1 MYNEYKKNVFCR
13 LCMSKNISQVFSIG
27 RSPLGNALYKSLK
40 EKSKPKYPLALILCE
55 NCGHL
60 QLSHKV
66 NPREL
71 FQDSYT
77 YLSGTSKVFVDY
89 LESYVVSITNEFNLG
104 QNSKILE
111 IGSND
116 GTCLSFFKK
125 KTCKVIGVDPAE
137 LPAKIA
143 NKKGINTIVD
153 FFSSASVDNIIQK
166 FGHFDLVT
174 SHNAL
179 AHVDDLIDVFKAIK
193 KVLRPKGMLIFEI
206 GYRLDVL
213 TNFWF
218 DTIYHEHL
226 DYHAVKPLKLC
237 LESLGFHLFRVIRG
251 NQQGGSIRIYCS
263 LDKLIKVEASV
274 KESIEL
280 EQSLKLFDHNTY
292 KLYFL
297 QLMNIKKKFKN
308 MILKLKSKNKKII
321 GFGVPT
327 KLTTLMTTFKIN
339 KYDIEYFVDEN
350 EFKQN
355 KFTPIDKIPI
365 YSTQKL
371 HNDTP
376 DVIVIF
382 AWNFAESI
390 FKKYS
395 YLKKRGVQF
404 VVPLPYPKVL

>member
-1 MYNEYKKNVFCR
+1 MYNEYQKNVFCR

-27 RSPLGNALYKSLK
+27 KSPLGNALYKSLQ
-40 EKSKPKYPLALILCE
+40 ERSKPKYPLTLMLCD

-66 NPREL
+66 HPKEL

-89 LESYVVSITNEFNLG
+89 LESYVDSITNEFNLG

-116 GTCLSFFKK
+116 GTCLGFFKK
-125 KTCKVIGVDPAE
+125 NTCKVIGIDPAY

-143 NKKGINTIVD
+143 NKKGINTIID
-153 FFSSASVDNIIQK
+153 FFSSASADNIIKK

-179 AHVDDLIDVFKAIK
+179 AHVDDLIDVFKATK

-206 GYRLDVL
+206 GYRLDIL

-226 DYHAVKPLKLC
+226 DYHAVKPLKSC
-237 LESLGFHLFRVIRG
+237 LERFGFHLFRVTRG

-263 LDKLIKVEASV
+263 LDKFIKVEASV
-274 KESIEL
+274 QESIKL
-280 EQSLKLFDHNTY
+280 EINLKLFDHNTY

-297 QLMNIKKKFKN
+297 EIMKIKRKFIN
-308 MILKLKSKNKKII
+308 MISNLKSKNKKII

-339 KYDIEYFVDEN
+339 RYDIEYFVDEN

-365 YSTQKL
+365 YNTQKL
-371 HNDTP
+371 HKDPP

-395 YLKKRGVQF
+395 YLKKQGVQF
-404 VVPLPYPKVL
+404 VVPLPSPKIL